1 MYEKHKGQVD
11 SPQSLGGMAAEI
23 VEVRR
28 RASHAGSWY
37 SASPQ
42 SLRRSLTRWLD
53 TSLNAPSSHPRP
65 FPALRAIIAP
75 HAGYSYSGRIA
86 AYAYSAIDTESIKR
100 VFVLGPSHHVYIR
113 NRCALSTATVLET
126 PLGNLPVDV
135 DTIRELYMKAPN
147 LFEPFDIEADED
159 EHSVEM
165 HLPYLR
171 HVFAG
176 KQVSV
181 VPIVVGNLSV
191 QKESEIGRVLAPWL
205 TDEATLFVVSSDF
218 CHWGTRFD
226 FVRYRPSDGDIWESI
241 EKLDRQGMECI
252 ESCDHSTYA
261 HYQETTQNT
270 VCGRHP
276 IGVLLGAVGHLRAQ
290 LAADIRIKFV
300 MYDQSSKCR
309 SLNDSSVSYASAW
322 AYLAQ

>member
-1 MYEKHKGQVD
+1 MEEDNV
-11 SPQSLGGMAAEI
+11 LI
-23 VEVRR
+23 RR

-37 SASPQ
+37 SASAQ

-65 FPALRAIIAP
+65 FPALRAVIAP

-86 AYAYSAIDTESIKR
+86 AYAYSAIDTERIKR

-113 NRCALSTATVLET
+113 NRCALSTASVLET
-126 PLGNLPVDV
+126 PLGTLSVDIE
-135 DTIRELYMKAPN
+135 TIAELYQKAPS
-147 LFEPFDIEADED
+147 LFQPFHIDADED
-159 EHSVEM
+159 EHSIEM

-176 KQVSV
+176 KQVSI
-181 VPIVVGNLSV
+181 VPIVVGNLSL
-191 QKESEIGRVLAPWL
+191 QKEREIGTVLAPWL
-205 TDEATLFVVSSDF
+205 ADESTFFVVSSDF

-226 FVRYRPSDGDIWESI
+226 FVRYDPSDGDIWQSI

-252 ESCDHSTYA
+252 ESGDHSCYA
-261 HYQETTQNT
+261 YYQQSTQNT
-270 VCGRHP
+270 ICGRHA
-276 IGVLLGAVGHLRAQ
+276 IGILLAGLAHLREEHV
-290 LAADIRIKFV
+290 ADIRLKFV

-322 AYLAQ
+322 AYKAL